1 MATLNTTLTLAST
14 DVTSDTL
21 NMTVTDSLSVTKDI
35 ITISKVQLS
44 ISDLTLHAT
53 TYSKSYL
60 YFKNLDSSINI
71 TVSFGS
77 TVSLELGALEFG
89 FLPWSGANAIVVAAA
104 SGTPYLEYAL
114 FEA

>member
-1 MATLNTTLTLAST
+1 MATIVPTLTITSS
-14 DVTSDTL
+14 DVSSDSL
-21 NMTVTDSLSVTKDI
+21 SLSVTDSLSVTKDV
-35 ITISKVQLS
+35 ITPSKVQLS

-77 TVSLELGALEFG
+77 QVSLELGALEFT
-89 FLPWSGANAIVVAAA
+89 FLPWSGAGAVVVAAA
-104 SGTPYLEYAL
+104 SGTPDLEYAI